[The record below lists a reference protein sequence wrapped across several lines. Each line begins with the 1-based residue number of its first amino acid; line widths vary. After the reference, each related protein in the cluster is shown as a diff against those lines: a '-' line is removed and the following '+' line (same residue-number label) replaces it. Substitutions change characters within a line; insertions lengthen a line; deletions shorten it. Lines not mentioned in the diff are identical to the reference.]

1 MVIVRKS
8 SGTRE
13 IESLDILAAVVR
25 VLETNLQLEPR
36 EIELPNG
43 QSFTADPNLSLKL
56 QVEKNLVEPGVHEG
70 VVFWDRFKLKSGELG
85 EWFMSRC
92 SKLGNLLVVRYS
104 EEWFDD
110 PDAEFLEEDFEDFV
124 FACRILPKTNPK
136 GEKLKGSTVDWQSM
150 RPAQAD
156 KEKASSAEEQA
167 DQDFADI
174 PF

>member
-1 MVIVRKS
+1 
-8 SGTRE
+8 
-13 IESLDILAAVVR
+13 
-25 VLETNLQLEPR
+25 
-36 EIELPNG
+36 
-43 QSFTADPNLSLKL
+43 
-56 QVEKNLVEPGVHEG
+56 
-70 VVFWDRFKLKSGELG
+70 
-85 EWFMSRC
+85 MSRC

>member
-70 VVFWDRFKLKSGELG
+70 VVFWDRFKL
-85 EWFMSRC
+85 
-92 SKLGNLLVVRYS
+92 
-104 EEWFDD
+104 
-110 PDAEFLEEDFEDFV
+110 
-124 FACRILPKTNPK
+124 
-136 GEKLKGSTVDWQSM
+136 
-150 RPAQAD
+150 
-156 KEKASSAEEQA
+156 
-167 DQDFADI
+167 
-174 PF
+174 